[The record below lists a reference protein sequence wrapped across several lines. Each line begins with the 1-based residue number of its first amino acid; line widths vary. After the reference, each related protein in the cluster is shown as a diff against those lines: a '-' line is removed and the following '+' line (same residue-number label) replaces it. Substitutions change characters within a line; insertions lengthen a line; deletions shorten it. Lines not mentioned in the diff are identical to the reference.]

1 MFTHEGLLPSALM
14 TSKSIVICAVPN
26 ERLHQIRGDTARA
39 EELYKKAA
47 EVDPYHAN
55 SIYNYAVLLDSS
67 RRQHEV
73 NVLRLLD
80 SRDYPGCIESV
91 DHATPSALT
100 VTRYLLLMSSTERAT
115 KAPARL
121 C

>member
-1 MFTHEGLLPSALM
+1 MPSPETMSIHDGFLPSELM
-14 TSKSIVICAVPN
+14 TSESTTICAVPD
-26 ERLHQIRGDTARA
+26 ECLHQIRGDIARA

-73 NVLRLLD
+73 SIV
-80 SRDYPGCIESV
+80 PEAFGQ
-91 DHATPSALT
+91 
-100 VTRYLLLMSSTERAT
+100 
-115 KAPARL
+115 
-121 C
+121 